1 MPPSLDIYVFSKS
14 RDQSTLERFINTYV
28 DREVS
33 EMCGDEELMIL
44 PLEATK
50 ESSLTDEWDW
60 EPAITLTHI
69 VERGLDHPRR
79 AFVVYLKPKDATVSG
94 VTLAFTADNQIIF
107 GLSIDDEGEK
117 PENTNLAK
125 RLLQNLA
132 QSFNGHL
139 GLITCEEPPPL
150 WEEETQNMNRQFYI
164 WKKEAGS
171 KTM

>member
-1 MPPSLDIYVFSKS
+1 MPPDLDIYVLSKS
-14 RDQSTLERFINTYV
+14 RDRDTLERFINTYV
-28 DREVS
+28 DRQVS
-33 EMCGDEELMIL
+33 EMRGDEELMML
-44 PLEATK
+44 PLGATK
-50 ESSLTDEWDW
+50 ERSLTDEGEW

-69 VERGLDHPRR
+69 IERGLDHPRR
-79 AFVVYLKPKDATVSG
+79 AFVVYLTPKDTTLSG

-139 GLITCEEPPPL
+139 GLITYEEPPPL
-150 WEEETQNMNRQFYI
+150 WEEEAQNMNNQIYI
-164 WKKEAGS
+164 WRKNPV
-171 KTM
+171 